1 MFAQK
6 KDLHEE
12 AWLLIELVWIQNQ
25 YNTSH
30 WIYRFNYA
38 THNIKNMRVQL
49 WISEETGSKLFYDA
63 EGHIMRKCIFEE
75 DWLSEEERA
84 DSNNTL

>member
-1 MFAQK
+1 M
-6 KDLHEE
+6 
-12 AWLLIELVWIQNQ
+12 
-25 YNTSH
+25 
-30 WIYRFNYA
+30 
-38 THNIKNMRVQL
+38 KNMRVQL